1 VGRKAGQSNGGG
13 GVTELHIEHLV
24 LNGLDLNRTRG
35 LEFQEVLEA
44 ELTRLLEA
52 GGLEHLRD
60 GITIPTV
67 FSRMTETV
75 PDVKARGFGE
85 DVARAV
91 YDGVTQR
98 EVKP

>member
-1 VGRKAGQSNGGG
+1 
-13 GVTELHIEHLV
+13 V
-24 LNGLDLNRTRG
+24 LDGLGLNRTRG

-52 GGLEHLRD
+52 GHLSYLRD
-60 GITIPTV
+60 GTTIPTV
-67 FSRMTETV
+67 FSRMKETV
-75 PDVKARGFGE
+75 PDVKSRGFGE
-85 DVARAV
+85 GVARAV